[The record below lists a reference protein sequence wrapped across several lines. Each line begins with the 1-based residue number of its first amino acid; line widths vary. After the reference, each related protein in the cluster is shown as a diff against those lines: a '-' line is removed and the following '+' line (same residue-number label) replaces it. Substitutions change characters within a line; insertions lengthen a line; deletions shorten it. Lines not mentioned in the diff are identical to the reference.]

1 MSADTINK
9 ISLKILI
16 TGGTGMLGSAII
28 RLYHQQHQ
36 LHFIGRDKNIVKQL
50 SDKYP
55 VTGHI
60 VDLSDGQALAK
71 VFESAG
77 GQEMPIFDAII
88 HCAAFSSPWG
98 SYEQFYQANVVATEN
113 LLNLA
118 KQHKVTRF
126 VHVSTTSVYFDFTDR
141 WQISEQDNVAEH
153 FCSDYTET
161 KYLAEQV
168 VLTTAAQEKNV
179 INTVILRPRGIFGPN
194 DRAIVPRLLKAMR
207 GHRLFLPSAKN
218 PVLDLTYVDNVA
230 DAALLAC
237 LKAPK
242 LENGSIFNISN
253 DQPMPVNLVLKQL
266 LSALQQD
273 QTKPL
278 TLTTLPYALCA
289 PVIALNE
296 KLCRYLPHQPEPKI
310 TIYSAGLLNFHQT
323 LNIDKAKK
331 MLGYQANVSMTEGIK
346 RYVDWTKNKTV

>member
-1 MSADTINK
+1 MSADTKNTP
-9 ISLKILI
+9 LKILI

-50 SDKYP
+50 TDKYP
-55 VTGHI
+55 VTGHM
-60 VDLSDGQALAK
+60 VDLSDVQTLAK

-77 GQEMPIFDAII
+77 GREMVAFDAII

-98 SYEQFYQANVVATEN
+98 SYAQFYQTNVVATEN

-118 KQHKVTRF
+118 KQHNVPNF

-141 WQISEQDNVAEH
+141 WLISEQDDVAKD

-161 KYLAEQV
+161 KYLAEQA
-168 VLTTAAQEKNV
+168 VLTATAQAKNV

-194 DRAIVPRLLKAMR
+194 DRAIVPRLLKAIR
-207 GHRLFLPSAKN
+207 GHRLLLPSAKN

-230 DAALLAC
+230 DATLLAC

-253 DQPMPVNLVLKQL
+253 DQPMPVNFVLKLL
-266 LSALQQD
+266 LSALQQEREK
-273 QTKPL
+273 TL

-296 KLCRYLPHQPEPKI
+296 KLCRYLPHQPEPTI
-310 TIYSAGLLNFHQT
+310 TNYSAGLLNFHQT
-323 LNIDKAKK
+323 LNINKAKK
-331 MLGYQANVSMTEGIK
+331 LLNYRANVSMTEGIK